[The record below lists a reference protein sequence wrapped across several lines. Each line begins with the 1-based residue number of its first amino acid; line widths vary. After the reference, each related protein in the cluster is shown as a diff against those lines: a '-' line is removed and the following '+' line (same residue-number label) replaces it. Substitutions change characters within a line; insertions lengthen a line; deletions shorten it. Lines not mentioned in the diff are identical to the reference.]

1 MPEPTVLTSD
11 TMAEIDI
18 DSITNI
24 NDLFIALALSRTG
37 SHSKGYG
44 PLSVEEIRERLLKI
58 GIDMPKE
65 RIRDSH
71 KRRPWLFGIRGP
83 EHGPTDMNKLRV
95 TDPKAIAQIEHLMRA
110 LRPLVHRKWRQ
121 PSFLYR
127 REDWAVVATWGQ
139 QRFTTRPATP
149 DELKKDIEFRES
161 AEDFS

>member
-11 TMAEIDI
+11 TMAEIDME
-18 DSITNI
+18 SITNT

-44 PLSVEEIRERLLKI
+44 PMSAKEISDRLLKI
-58 GIDMPKE
+58 GIDISTR
-65 RIRDSH
+65 RIQGRH
-71 KRRPWLFGIRGP
+71 KDNQALFGTRAP
-83 EHGPTDMNKLRV
+83 EHGPTDMNKLRI
-95 TDPKAIAQIEHLMRA
+95 TDPKAIAQIKHLMRA
-110 LRPLVHRKWRQ
+110 LRPLVHRMWRQ

-127 REDWAVVATWGQ
+127 RDDWAVVATWGQ
-139 QRFTTRPATP
+139 KRFTTRPATP